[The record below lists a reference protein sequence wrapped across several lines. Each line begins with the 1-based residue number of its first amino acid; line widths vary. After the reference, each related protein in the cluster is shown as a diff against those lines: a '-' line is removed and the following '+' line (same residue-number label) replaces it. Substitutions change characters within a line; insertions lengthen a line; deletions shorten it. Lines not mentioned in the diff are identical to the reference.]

1 MNITEFYELAQA
13 NLKIYLKSGS
23 SSPLSSDIHYS
34 GVHNE

>member
-1 MNITEFYELAQA
+1 MESNKSIA

-23 SSPLSSDIHYS
+23 SSPLRPDIHYS